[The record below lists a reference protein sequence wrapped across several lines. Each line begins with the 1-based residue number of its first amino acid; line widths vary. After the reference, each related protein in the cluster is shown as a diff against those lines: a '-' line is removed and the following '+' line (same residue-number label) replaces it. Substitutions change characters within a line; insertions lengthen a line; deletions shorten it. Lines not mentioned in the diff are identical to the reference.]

1 MHIANAVRATS
12 LFLLYIYR
20 QLGIETRSPPAST
33 AKILYSCVCSDLLIL
48 AIIPVSSYDPQSP
61 LLVLLVYHAYA
72 VSVDDPT
79 GWNLSHGIALRDY
92 RKRSF
97 YFHFQ

>member
-1 MHIANAVRATS
+1 MHTANAVRATS

-33 AKILYSCVCSDLLIL
+33 AQILYSRVCGDVFIL
-48 AIIPVSSYDPQSP
+48 AIGPVSSYDPQSRM
-61 LLVLLVYHAYA
+61 VVVLVYHAYA
-72 VSVDDPT
+72 PIPLDRTCHTVLLFVGTSD
-79 GWNLSHGIALRDY
+79 H

-97 YFHFQ
+97 YFSFQ